1 MHLALSMTLSEEY
14 SRAKS
19 SRVDGH
25 RRGLVADHIA
35 GKIFSTPEE
44 AGVTP
49 PTEEELA
56 AARKAFDEFQQEINA
71 VAPEDRVREVS
82 PKFWDDT
89 SGTEYEN
96 WDQR

>member
-1 MHLALSMTLSEEY
+1 M
-14 SRAKS
+14 SRE
-19 SRVDGH
+19 
-25 RRGLVADHIA
+25 IA

-56 AARKAFDEFQQEINA
+56 AARKMFDEFQAKVDA
-71 VAPEDRVREVS
+71 VAPEDRVTDVS

-89 SGTEYEN
+89 SGTEY
-96 WDQR
+96 DARRKQS